1 MGVVVLQNANDFTNG
16 ARIAAISSGVVS
28 LLAAGQQPPA
38 TGGSSPTWL
47 ALWALVGLIAL
58 QAVGIA
64 RSVVLLQR
72 WKTNPATRPQGKM
85 TVILHVILPISVSF
99 VWALVCLVAV
109 PALVGYPLRL
119 LWLIDFG
126 QLIVITGT
134 LALICGM
141 VKAFL
146 VYRALHPR
154 SKWLTAEPAS
164 DAGVIADGV
173 ARQARGPADLPKSF
187 DRPG

>member
-1 MGVVVLQNANDFTNG
+1 
-16 ARIAAISSGVVS
+16 
-28 LLAAGQQPPA
+28 
-38 TGGSSPTWL
+38 
-47 ALWALVGLIAL
+47 
-58 QAVGIA
+58 
-64 RSVVLLQR
+64 
-72 WKTNPATRPQGKM
+72 
-85 TVILHVILPISVSF
+85 
-99 VWALVCLVAV
+99 VAV

-134 LALICGM
+134 LALIWGM

-146 VYRALHPR
+146 VYRALHPP